1 VVGCYPP
8 AQSGGLGIA
17 GCSTRDWFAN
27 FLVFSFAIGI
37 MANNGILFLFR
48 GMIYRNI
55 TVNIIEPK
63 AICSVFNPNLNAPFD
78 ALPVVWFIFLPSFI
92 QEKSFRELSW

>member
-1 VVGCYPP
+1 
-8 AQSGGLGIA
+8 
-17 GCSTRDWFAN
+17 
-27 FLVFSFAIGI
+27 
-37 MANNGILFLFR
+37 
-48 GMIYRNI
+48 MIYRNI

-92 QEKSFRELSW
+92 QEKSFRDLSW